1 MGQWVNRSVGQWVTP
16 AHAWVQ
22 LGLGAAPS
30 SAPLSVQARAEAG
43 LGDLGASPEELS
55 SLRGFGVPR
64 AVSLVSE
71 HMRSPVA
78 LPAQVMVVADCLSSS
93 WLHLAFD
100 PQSWI
105 KQKKKKKRKQTQ
117 NPQKEPPNQ
126 QKTQIRARSQT
137 SGGGRSKEG
146 TAGSRVPDSLTLFA
160 GHGARLCP
168 PPCRGPPS
176 CLCLL
181 PWLPR
186 DFQGEESNKRGEG
199 RNSRDK

>member
-105 KQKKKKKRKQTQ
+105 KQKKKKKKT
-117 NPQKEPPNQ
+117 NPKPTKRTPKPTENTNQSEEPDL
-126 QKTQIRARSQT
+126 R
-137 SGGGRSKEG
+137 GRQEQRG
-146 TAGSRVPDSLTLFA
+146 HGRVPCPRFPYPVRWARGQAVPPTLP
-160 GHGARLCP
+160 GSPKLPLP
-168 PPCRGPPS
+168 PPVAA
-176 CLCLL
+176 
-181 PWLPR
+181 
-186 DFQGEESNKRGEG
+186 KRFSG
-199 RNSRDK
+199 